1 MKNQYRTLAL
11 VVLAAALVLLELTK
25 STVLTEDAPEKR
37 AASERAAACYEAIY
51 AEKLSRGLEMDA
63 GADINRTGMIG
74 LDYSFITTTV
84 GNLEAKRTSTN
95 PNMAAVVVDM
105 LHELKLQPGDKVAV
119 NCSGSFP
126 ALNIAVMCALQEL
139 QLEPYLISSFGS
151 STHGA
156 NDPEFTYLDMEQLLV
171 EQGLLTHK
179 SDLFS
184 IGGME
189 DLGKEMPPEIVDA
202 IVARIQGY
210 GYTWFYDED
219 LIHNVLTRYD
229 IYCGQGDV
237 KCFINVGGNDASF
250 GDSSV
255 MVHTDGGILTQLS
268 EKDNSTGLVQL
279 FLIVSLFSDSTYQVF
294 YYMSATMIMVPYL
307 LSALYY
313 LKVVI
318 TSTRAGTPQNLS
330 AWVFAIVGSIYGF
343 WMLYSTGSDQLLISS
358 ILYAPGILI
367 FALGKQERH
376 EPTFRFRYESFIAAA
391 LVVLAMLSLY
401 LIFNGTLKPF

>member
-1 MKNQYRTLAL
+1 MKNQYRALAL

-25 STVLTEDAPEKR
+25 STVPTEDAPEKR

-156 NDPEFTYLDMEQLLV
+156 NDPEFTYLDMEHLLV
-171 EQGLLTHK
+171 EQGLLSHR

-189 DLGKEMPPEIVDA
+189 DLGKEMPPEVVDA
-202 IVARIQGY
+202 IVARIKGY
-210 GYTWFYDED
+210 GYTQFYDED

-279 FLIVSLFSDSTYQVF
+279 FLKNGIPVIHLLNIKSLAAEYGLPIDPVPLPAVGQGGVYYQTHYETWIAVAGFS
-294 YYMSATMIMVPYL
+294 
-307 LSALYY
+307 
-313 LKVVI
+313 
-318 TSTRAGTPQNLS
+318 
-330 AWVFAIVGSIYGF
+330 
-343 WMLYSTGSDQLLISS
+343 
-358 ILYAPGILI
+358 
-367 FALGKQERH
+367 
-376 EPTFRFRYESFIAAA
+376 AAA
-391 LVVLAMLSLY
+391 VLLWLGREQKKK
-401 LIFNGTLKPF
+401 GTV

>member
-1 MKNQYRTLAL
+1 MKNKYRTWAL

-156 NDPEFTYLDMEQLLV
+156 NDPEFTYLDMEHLLV

-189 DLGKEMPPEIVDA
+189 DLGKEMPPEVVDA
-202 IVARIQGY
+202 IVARIKGY
-210 GYTWFYDED
+210 GYTQFYDED

-279 FLIVSLFSDSTYQVF
+279 FL
-294 YYMSATMIMVPYL
+294 
-307 LSALYY
+307 
-313 LKVVI
+313 KN
-318 TSTRAGTPQNLS
+318 GTPVIHLLNIKSL
-330 AWVFAIVGSIYGF
+330 AAEYGLPIDPVPLPAVGQGGVYYQTHYETWIAVAGF
-343 WMLYSTGSDQLLISS
+343 S
-358 ILYAPGILI
+358 
-367 FALGKQERH
+367 
-376 EPTFRFRYESFIAAA
+376 AAA
-391 LVVLAMLSLY
+391 VLLWLGREQKKK
-401 LIFNGTLKPF
+401 GTV

>member
-1 MKNQYRTLAL
+1 MKNQYRALAL

-156 NDPEFTYLDMEQLLV
+156 NDPEFTYLDMEHLLV
-171 EQGLLTHK
+171 EQGLLSHK
-179 SDLFS
+179 SDMFS

-189 DLGKEMPPEIVDA
+189 DLGKEMPPEMVDA

-279 FLIVSLFSDSTYQVF
+279 FLKNGIPVIHLLNIKSLAAEYGLPIDPVPLPAVGQGGVYYQ
-294 YYMSATMIMVPYL
+294 T
-307 LSALYY
+307 
-313 LKVVI
+313 
-318 TSTRAGTPQNLS
+318 
-330 AWVFAIVGSIYGF
+330 
-343 WMLYSTGSDQLLISS
+343 
-358 ILYAPGILI
+358 
-367 FALGKQERH
+367 H
-376 EPTFRFRYESFIAAA
+376 YETWIAAA
-391 LVVLAMLSLY
+391 GFSAAAVLLWLGREQKKK
-401 LIFNGTLKPF
+401 GTV

>member
-1 MKNQYRTLAL
+1 MKNQYRALAL

-156 NDPEFTYLDMEQLLV
+156 NDPEFTYLDMEHLLV
-171 EQGLLTHK
+171 EQGLLSHR

-189 DLGKEMPPEIVDA
+189 DLGKEMPPEVVDA
-202 IVARIQGY
+202 IVARIKGY
-210 GYTWFYDED
+210 GYTQFYDED

-279 FLIVSLFSDSTYQVF
+279 FLKNGIPVIHLLNIKSLAAEYGLPIDPVPLPAVGQGGVYYQTHYETWIAVAGFS
-294 YYMSATMIMVPYL
+294 
-307 LSALYY
+307 
-313 LKVVI
+313 
-318 TSTRAGTPQNLS
+318 
-330 AWVFAIVGSIYGF
+330 
-343 WMLYSTGSDQLLISS
+343 
-358 ILYAPGILI
+358 
-367 FALGKQERH
+367 
-376 EPTFRFRYESFIAAA
+376 AAA
-391 LVVLAMLSLY
+391 VLLWLGREQKKK
-401 LIFNGTLKPF
+401 GTV

>member
-1 MKNQYRTLAL
+1 MKNKYRTWAL
-11 VVLAAALVLLELTK
+11 LVLAAAMVLLELSK
-25 STVLTEDAPEKR
+25 GTVPTEDAPEKR
-37 AASERAAACYEAIY
+37 AASQRAAACYEAIY
-51 AEKLSRGLEMDA
+51 REKLARGLEMNA
-63 GADINRTGMIG
+63 GADINKTGMIG
-74 LDYSFITTTV
+74 LEYSYITTTV

-156 NDPEFTYLDMEQLLV
+156 NDPEFTYLDMEHLLV
-171 EQGLLTHK
+171 EQGLLSHR

-189 DLGKEMPPEIVDA
+189 DLGKEMPPEMVDA
-202 IVARIQGY
+202 IVARIKGY
-210 GYTWFYDED
+210 GYTQFYDED

-229 IYCGQGDV
+229 IYCRQGDV

-255 MVHTDGGILTQLS
+255 MVHTDGGILTHLS

-279 FLIVSLFSDSTYQVF
+279 FLKNGIPVIHLLNIKSLAAEYGLPIDPVPLPAVGQGGVYYQ
-294 YYMSATMIMVPYL
+294 T
-307 LSALYY
+307 
-313 LKVVI
+313 
-318 TSTRAGTPQNLS
+318 
-330 AWVFAIVGSIYGF
+330 
-343 WMLYSTGSDQLLISS
+343 
-358 ILYAPGILI
+358 
-367 FALGKQERH
+367 H
-376 EPTFRFRYESFIAAA
+376 YETWIAAA
-391 LVVLAMLSLY
+391 GFSAAAVLLWLGREQKKK
-401 LIFNGTLKPF
+401 GTV

>member
-1 MKNQYRTLAL
+1 MKNQYRALAL

-25 STVLTEDAPEKR
+25 STVPTEDAPEKR

-156 NDPEFTYLDMEQLLV
+156 NDPEFTYLDMEHLLV

-189 DLGKEMPPEIVDA
+189 DLGKEMPPEVVDA
-202 IVARIQGY
+202 IVARIKGY
-210 GYTWFYDED
+210 GYTQFYDED

-279 FLIVSLFSDSTYQVF
+279 FL
-294 YYMSATMIMVPYL
+294 
-307 LSALYY
+307 
-313 LKVVI
+313 KN
-318 TSTRAGTPQNLS
+318 GTPVIHLLNIKSL
-330 AWVFAIVGSIYGF
+330 AAEYGLPIDPVPLPAVGQGGVYYQTHYETWIAVAGF
-343 WMLYSTGSDQLLISS
+343 S
-358 ILYAPGILI
+358 
-367 FALGKQERH
+367 
-376 EPTFRFRYESFIAAA
+376 AAA
-391 LVVLAMLSLY
+391 VLLWLGREQKKK
-401 LIFNGTLKPF
+401 GTV

>member
-1 MKNQYRTLAL
+1 MKNQYRALAL

-25 STVLTEDAPEKR
+25 GTVLTEDAPEKR
-37 AASERAAACYEAIY
+37 AASQRAAACYEAIY

-156 NDPEFTYLDMEQLLV
+156 NDPEFTYLDMEHLLV

-202 IVARIQGY
+202 IVARIKGY
-210 GYTWFYDED
+210 GY
-219 LIHNVLTRYD
+219 R
-229 IYCGQGDV
+229 
-237 KCFINVGGNDASF
+237 
-250 GDSSV
+250 
-255 MVHTDGGILTQLS
+255 
-268 EKDNSTGLVQL
+268 
-279 FLIVSLFSDSTYQVF
+279 
-294 YYMSATMIMVPYL
+294 
-307 LSALYY
+307 
-313 LKVVI
+313 
-318 TSTRAGTPQNLS
+318 R
-330 AWVFAIVGSIYGF
+330 
-343 WMLYSTGSDQLLISS
+343 
-358 ILYAPGILI
+358 PG
-367 FALGKQERH
+367 
-376 EPTFRFRYESFIAAA
+376 
-391 LVVLAMLSLY
+391 
-401 LIFNGTLKPF
+401 